1 MLGFFGPVAK
11 WMQKKRC
18 LIDNTT
24 FKLHY
29 QVTFV
34 ILGAS
39 SLLTTARQFF
49 GDPISCIVDNIDKGI
64 FQTYC
69 WIHGTFTLP
78 SYLVGKEGQDF
89 AHPGVGPLLGS
100 RHESGYIRTNEDGE
114 EIRHAWYQW
123 VCFILFIQATMCY
136 IPHFLWKNM
145 EGGRIGMLLQGLDA
159 KSLENKPAEHKEK
172 RDLIVKYVVKHLQK
186 NNLYAIK
193 FFACEFL
200 NFINIVGQ
208 MYLMDS
214 FLGGTFTTYGIDVLS
229 ISNREME
236 DRIDPM
242 ARTFP
247 KMAKCTFHK
256 YGPSGTIQN
265 HDGLCILPINIIIEK
280 IYVFLWFWYVA
291 LAVWT
296 GIFLVYRIATIA
308 SRRVRF
314 MIFKSRARKTHDN
327 DLGAITD
334 QLYLGDW
341 VMLMQ
346 LAKNINEEVFV
357 NLLDDLKDNLDPKR
371 RSNME
376 MENGNSLPNA
386 PMYSTVQK
394 H

>member
-1 MLGFFGPVAK
+1 
-11 WMQKKRC
+11 
-18 LIDNTT
+18 
-24 FKLHY
+24 
-29 QVTFV
+29 V

-49 GDPISCIVDNIDKGI
+49 GDPISCIVEGIDKGI

-78 SYLVGKEGQDF
+78 SYLVGKQGQDF
-89 AHPGVGPLLGS
+89 PHPGVGPLGS
-100 RHESGYIRTNEDGE
+100 SGSHESGYIRTTEDGD

-123 VCFILFIQATMCY
+123 ICFILFIQATMCY

-159 KSLENKPAEHKEK
+159 KHLENVPSSHKDR
-172 RDLIVKYVVKHLQK
+172 RDLIVKYVSRNLQK

-229 ISNREME
+229 ISNMEME
-236 DRIDPM
+236 DRPDPM

-265 HDGLCILPINIIIEK
+265 HDGLCILPMNIIIEK
-280 IYVFLWFWYVA
+280 IYVFLWFWYVC
-291 LAVWT
+291 LATWT
-296 GIFLVYRIATIA
+296 GIFLIYRIALIA
-308 SRRVRF
+308 SSRMRF
-314 MIFKSRARKTHDN
+314 MIFKNKAPKDSHDG
-327 DLGAITD
+327 DIGAITD
-334 QLYLGDW
+334 QLWLGDW

-346 LAKNINEEVFV
+346 LAKNMNQEVFA
-357 NLLDDLKDNLDPKR
+357 NLINDLKDNLDPKR
-371 RSNME
+371 RNNME
-376 MENGNSLPNA
+376 MENGNRNSFPSSA
-386 PMYSTVQK
+386 PLYSTVNKQ
-394 H
+394 